1 MSEYINENN
10 YLIWDLLAS
19 NNSLMSINK
28 ISEETGIEPQYV
40 RISLAKLCGENLLQK
55 IEKNT
60 YKINKILTALQWAKA
75 VELGV
80 DIELLEKYAKLETNQ
95 DEALLVTIDGTLEQH
110 DQNIK
115 EEKRKVRI
123 HYLEGKAATEAAK
136 TDLAKIV
143 SDTEFAIKDAENLH
157 ESVKEILFAA
167 NDEAKSALQTL
178 ITNYVKRRN

>member
-1 MSEYINENN
+1 M
-10 YLIWDLLAS
+10 
-19 NNSLMSINK
+19 
-28 ISEETGIEPQYV
+28 
-40 RISLAKLCGENLLQK
+40 
-55 IEKNT
+55 
-60 YKINKILTALQWAKA
+60 
-75 VELGV
+75 
-80 DIELLEKYAKLETNQ
+80 LEKYAKLETNQ

-110 DQNIK
+110 DQNTK

-143 SDTEFAIKDAENLH
+143 SDTELAIKDAENLH
-157 ESVKEILFAA
+157 DSVTEILFAA